1 MKIFSK
7 KNNENNQDIL
17 SVGMEIETRKVY
29 KNITKVKGRMVPVMI
44 GEFLCILMGISC
56 LKTKCL

>member
-17 SVGMEIETRKVY
+17 SVDMEINTRKVY
-29 KNITKVKGRMVPVMI
+29 KNITKVKGRMVPVI
-44 GEFLCILMGISC
+44 DWRVSLY
-56 LKTKCL
+56 